1 MYLFDFPIA
10 QGVFLHLPL
19 LSDLFPLCIFSL
31 YILHLF
37 DGSNC
42 RERIEEPCTVMSN
55 PGAVR
60 EIEVS
65 FETSMILMSKMM
77 IKSILANGFNGNDED
92 YD

>member
-1 MYLFDFPIA
+1 MHFPIA

-19 LSDLFPLCIFSL
+19 FSDFSSLCIFSS
-31 YILHLF
+31 YILFLF

-42 RERIEEPCTVMSN
+42 RERIEEPCSVMSN

-65 FETSMILMSKMM
+65 FETSMILMLKMM
-77 IKSILANGFNGNDED
+77 IKNINEFFVGFNGNDED
-92 YD
+92 HD